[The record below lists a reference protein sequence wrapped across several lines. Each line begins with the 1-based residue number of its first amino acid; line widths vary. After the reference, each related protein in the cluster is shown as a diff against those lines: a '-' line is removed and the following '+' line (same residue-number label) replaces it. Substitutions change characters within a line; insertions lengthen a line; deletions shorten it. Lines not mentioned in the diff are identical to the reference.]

1 MNYSKFSIGVERLV
15 RWICG
20 LDTIKDA
27 IAFPR
32 TIERYKP

>member
-1 MNYSKFSIGVERLV
+1 MDRFVK
-15 RWICG
+15 WICG

-32 TIERYKP
+32 TPDRMIPWF